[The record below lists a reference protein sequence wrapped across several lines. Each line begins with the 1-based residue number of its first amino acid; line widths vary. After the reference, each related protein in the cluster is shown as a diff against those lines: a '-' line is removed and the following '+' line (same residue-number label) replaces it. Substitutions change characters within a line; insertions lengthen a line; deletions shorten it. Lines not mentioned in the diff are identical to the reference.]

1 MNPAM
6 ARMARL
12 VVSGVPHHV
21 TQRGNGR
28 ARTFIGDDD
37 YALYR
42 DLPAGRGRGL
52 HCRPRTP
59 DKAAPG
65 YSATGAEAGREGRL
79 SDWR

>member
-12 VVSGVPHHV
+12 VVPGIPHHV

-28 ARTFIGDDD
+28 ARTIFGDDD

-42 DLPAGRGRGL
+42 DLPAGRGQRPSSPTSNARPIGAWFQRDRGRS
-52 HCRPRTP
+52 RP
-59 DKAAPG
+59 
-65 YSATGAEAGREGRL
+65 
-79 SDWR
+79 